1 MAKLKNPQVCPKCGG
16 RGTVI
21 SGVEARNMRVSRRL
35 TLAQVSK
42 KMGISL
48 PYLANLEQGIKDFN
62 YELEDK
68 FRLAL
73 K

>member
-1 MAKLKNPQVCPKCGG
+1 
-16 RGTVI
+16 
-21 SGVEARNMRVSRRL
+21 MRVSRRL